1 MIALYNPVSS
11 AGRKPVL
18 PLSLLALG
26 TMLEGR
32 ENYEIV
38 DGNLVDDPVSALTS
52 LLDGHKRPILGVT
65 VMPGPQ
71 LADAVPVCRELKRR
85 HPALKIVWGGY
96 FPTQHF
102 EAVLRSGLV
111 DLVLRG
117 HGETVFPEV
126 AAQLSRAENPEDLP
140 GLAYR
145 RPDPAEIVAGPPI
158 TPPDP
163 EELPDFPYEKLP
175 MERYVRRT
183 FMGRTLSHHSSY
195 GCPFLCNFCAVVNLS
210 KGRWKA
216 QSAERTAGT
225 VRRLAREWGAQAVE
239 FFDNNFFVDEGR
251 VREFSER
258 VRPLN
263 IQWWGEARIDTL
275 LRFSDDTW
283 AAMAAGGL
291 RMVFM
296 GAESG
301 SDETLGRM
309 HKGGR
314 ATTDQTLQIA
324 EKTAR
329 YGIVPEFSFILGS
342 PPDPEGDSEKTLR
355 FVRRI
360 KQVNPMSEII
370 FYLYTPVP
378 FSGGLFEEVRSRGFR
393 FPETLDEW
401 LNPEWMEFALRRSH
415 RLPWVEQ
422 RLTRRIRNFERVMN
436 AYYPTSTDPRL
447 TGVRR
452 LALRAAS
459 AWRYRLN
466 ILNAPVELSLLQRL
480 FHYQRPET
488 SGF

>member
-11 AGRKPVL
+11 SNRKPVL

-26 TMLEGR
+26 AVLERR
-32 ENYEIV
+32 EDYVIV
-38 DGNLVDDPVSALTS
+38 DGNLVHESVATLSS
-52 LLDGHKRPILGVT
+52 LFGGHKRPILGVT

-71 LADAVPVCRELKRR
+71 LADAVAVCRDLKRR

-96 FPTQHF
+96 FPSQHF

-111 DLVLRG
+111 DLVIRG

-126 AAQLSRAENPEDLP
+126 AARLSRGENPVDLP

-145 RPDPAEIVAGPPI
+145 RPGPAEIVSGPPI

-163 EELPDFPYEKLP
+163 EELPNWPYEKLP
-175 MERYVRRT
+175 MEQYVRNT

-225 VRRLAREWGAQAVE
+225 VEKLAREWGAEAVE

-251 VREFSER
+251 VKEFSER

-263 IQWWGEARIDTL
+263 IKWWGEARIDTL

-283 AAMAAGGL
+283 TAMAAGGL
-291 RMVFM
+291 TMAFM

-314 ATTDQTLQIA
+314 ATTDQTLRIA
-324 EKTAR
+324 EKTAQ

-342 PPDPEGDSEKTLR
+342 PPDPEGDSEKTIQ
-355 FVRRI
+355 FVRRV
-360 KQVNPMSEII
+360 KRVNPKSEII

-378 FSGGLFEEVRSRGFR
+378 FNGGLFDEVQSCGFR

-401 LNPEWMEFALRRSH
+401 LSSEWMEFALRRSG
-415 RLPWVEQ
+415 RLPWVGQ
-422 RLTRRIRNFERVMN
+422 DLTRRIRNFEKVMN

-447 TGVRR
+447 TGLRR